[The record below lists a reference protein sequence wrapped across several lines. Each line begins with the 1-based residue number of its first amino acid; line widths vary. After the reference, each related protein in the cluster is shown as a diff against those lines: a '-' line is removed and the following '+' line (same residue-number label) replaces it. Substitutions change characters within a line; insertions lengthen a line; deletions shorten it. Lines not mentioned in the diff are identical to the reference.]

1 MKLDV
6 ISRKYGWYLAKV
18 TASIESFKNIVAT
31 SLETIKK
38 YNLQPG
44 SYIKISS
51 LIQTNSDQRFEN
63 KFILLPYF
71 KELIRNYLLLHDVIK
86 SLTNTTFRY
95 VDKEYITEIIKL
107 MSKFYQSKN
116 DIRTLKVSE
125 LLEFDDKHEFQMKIA
140 VPESWLNDNN
150 VDLGEIVLLRNNI
163 PSPVIF

>member
-44 SYIKISS
+44 RYIKISS